1 MYVRSDAAQLSELVA
16 RVDAGDLAIDVAQRR
31 PLADLA
37 AVHDESAA
45 GRLPG
50 GKTILIP

>member
-1 MYVRSDAAQLSELVA
+1 
-16 RVDAGDLAIDVAQRR
+16 VDAGNLTIDVAQRR
-31 PLADLA
+31 PLGDLP

-50 GKTILIP
+50 GKTILTP